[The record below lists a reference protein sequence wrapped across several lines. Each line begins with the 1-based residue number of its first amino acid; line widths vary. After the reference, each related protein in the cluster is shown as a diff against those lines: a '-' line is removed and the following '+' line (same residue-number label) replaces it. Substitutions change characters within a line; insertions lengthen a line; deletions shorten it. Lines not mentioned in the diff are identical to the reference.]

1 MEDFFKVVFQKSTGL
16 MGFAFRKEGSPWRE
30 RFYQYP
36 GELDKAVAQ
45 CKEADSNGW
54 DCYFVPSLL
63 SKGNSKKESFKES
76 NVVWVDYDKNES
88 VIWVPEPTILV
99 NTSDQ
104 RYHAYWLLDQPTQ
117 DVKLLESANKFLT
130 LHHNGDESGWDAT
143 QLLRVPNTLSKKRDQ
158 PVTITHLNG
167 HAYDIGSFPKVWDL
181 LRKEVERLFFKHY

>member
-1 MEDFFKVVFQKSTGL
+1 